1 MCVFFVLSMLLLNE
15 ALSKPFEPE
24 RTEEGFAEEN
34 LEPNRGI
41 QNDTTVVRSK
51 RGVRTLG
58 DICGFSGHHLSS
70 SASSNSCVKG
80 WFSCY
85 GYKEAACNALSWQ
98 CLSSIR
104 YGHGYPKCTPVY
116 DFVTINHLN
125 GQTEK
130 VKRTKTCHCA
140 K

>member
-15 ALSKPFEPE
+15 ALSKPFEPQT
-24 RTEEGFAEEN
+24 TEEGLGEEK
-34 LEPNRGI
+34 LEPNRAI

-58 DICGFSGHHLSS
+58 DICGTSGHYLSS
-70 SASSNSCVKG
+70 SVSSNSCVKG

-85 GYKEAACNALSWQ
+85 GYQEAACNDYSWQ
-98 CLSSIR
+98 CLSIIR

-116 DFVTINHLN
+116 DFVDVTDLT
-125 GQTEK
+125 GKTEK
-130 VKRTKTCHCA
+130 VRIAKTCNCA
-140 K
+140 Q